1 MPEFC
6 SSSQPTGQYVSLQ
19 RHSFCF
25 LIEHDSK
32 ELLFDPGKFSFV
44 ERRIKLDVFGGVST
58 AVITHSHPDHI
69 AVEILKRFLALSG
82 ASVIGMPKPRPE
94 CKKKASG

>member
-1 MPEFC
+1 MP
-6 SSSQPTGQYVSLQ
+6 LQ

-25 LIEHDSK
+25 LIEHDGE
-32 ELLFDPGKFSFV
+32 ELLFNPGKFSFV
-44 ERRIKLDVFGGVST
+44 EGRIKLDVFGSVST
-58 AVITHSHPDHI
+58 VVITHSHPDHI
-69 AVEILKRFLALSG
+69 AVEILKRILALSG